1 MQAITTRY
9 LPPTNHR
16 GSRVKAQCDAGSLV
30 VPWDYSL
37 NPDENHDA
45 ACAALVKHLG
55 WDTYGAWLGGTLPQ
69 SNFSHRCYVCVPSKG
84 GK

>member
-9 LPPTNHR
+9 LPPTDHR
-16 GSRVKAQCDAGSLV
+16 GSRIKAQCDAGSLV

-37 NPDENHDA
+37 NPDDNHDA
-45 ACAALVKHLG
+45 ACAALVKRLG
-55 WDTYGAWLGGTLPQ
+55 WDDYGTWIGGTLPHT
-69 SNFSHRCYVCVPSKG
+69 SHRCYVCVLSKG